1 VRWLGDRK
9 QVLQAAD
16 RGGKPEPRPWSASY
30 GSPRLIRRR
39 PSVLRANNPADSGRY
54 DNLFVFARTLLCPI
68 QQSKKMENDGGTAQ
82 VAAMDELRQSAVCR
96 LSPSSSLPIG
106 LPSGGG
112 GYVVPSS
119 ASCIYLLLNII
130 LMLLLCKSVF
140 CAITCLLQLESMLDA
155 TVFALMVHIIS

>member
-1 VRWLGDRK
+1 
-9 QVLQAAD
+9 
-16 RGGKPEPRPWSASY
+16 
-30 GSPRLIRRR
+30 
-39 PSVLRANNPADSGRY
+39 LRATNPADSGRY
-54 DNLFVFARTLLCPI
+54 DNLFVFACTLLCPIQQSKKMENDGGAVQVAAMDELRQSAVCLLSPSSSLPIGLPSGGGGYVVPSSASCTGRYDNLFIFACTLLCPI

-82 VAAMDELRQSAVCR
+82 VAAMDELRQSAVCL

-130 LMLLLCKSVF
+130 LM
-140 CAITCLLQLESMLDA
+140 
-155 TVFALMVHIIS
+155 